1 MMASPEEA
9 VRKYLDKIG
18 FYRQNYYSNQV
29 FMPSEKEVY
38 EVQNFIRRL
47 KSKVMN
53 FYYANGMSVKVYEVG
68 STAKGTFVKG
78 DFDVDLYVLSHDP
91 ERAFTLAKYLFPQ
104 GKQKF
109 GALLIWHFIEN
120 HFDVDLVFAHPESIK
135 TETLRHTP
143 FFKSS
148 LSPQMKD
155 EVIKAKAFFK
165 TKGVYSA
172 EIGGITGVAIEE
184 LIRRYGTLENVC
196 RFLASQ
202 KEKPFIQDPVVS
214 KPRDLLASI
223 IPKRWKQI
231 QEACREYLYT
241 KKVRYKPFSEEDFLR
256 KYRSYEILEFNRRLD
271 KATDFFTARSIAIH
285 TDRLLRSFEPECRFD
300 YDVFVTDKKIMIAIN
315 AYPKSLSETKKVCIH
330 TKFGDAVKKF
340 ISEHP
345 NAYREGEY
353 VCAYVKRKFTNP
365 LEAYANEIIKR
376 MKERGYDLI

>member
-1 MMASPEEA
+1 MSSPEEA
-9 VRKYLDKIG
+9 VRKYLEAIG
-18 FYRQNYYSNQV
+18 FYSQGYHANQPFV
-29 FMPSEKEVY
+29 PSEREIS
-38 EVQNFIRRL
+38 EVQDFIRRL
-47 KSKVMN
+47 KSKITD
-53 FYYANGMSVKVYEVG
+53 FYRANGMSVEVHEVG

-78 DFDVDLYVLSHDP
+78 DFDVDLYVLSYDP
-91 ERAFTLAKYLFPQ
+91 ERAFELAKYLFPQ

-109 GALLIWHFIEN
+109 GALLIWHFVEN

-135 TETLRHTP
+135 TETLKHTP
-143 FFKSS
+143 FFRSS
-148 LSPQMKD
+148 LSPQMKR

-184 LIRRYGTLENVC
+184 LIRRYGTFENVC
-196 RFLASQ
+196 RFLARQ

-223 IPKRWKQI
+223 TPRRWRQI
-231 QEACREYLYT
+231 QEACREYLRT
-241 KKVRYKPFSEEDFLR
+241 KEVRYKPFSEEDFLK
-256 KYRSYEILEFNRRLD
+256 KYENYEILEFNRRLD
-271 KATDFFTARSIAIH
+271 KATDFFTARSIATH
-285 TDRLLRSFEPECRFD
+285 SARLLRSFEPECRFD
-300 YDVFVTDKKIMIAIN
+300 HDVFVTDKKIMIAID
-315 AYPKSLSETKKVCIH
+315 AHPKYLSETKKVCIH

-365 LEAYANEIIKR
+365 LEAYADEIIRR